1 MNVCGLHKEGV
12 YMSRLVTLASGQFG
26 DLALEDLCRL
36 AKEMGYDGLEL
47 ATHAHFDV
55 QKALH
60 DPSYLPMVHE
70 TLQRHGLVCKAI
82 SAHLTGQCVCDVWDE
97 RLDGFAPAHLAGK
110 PEAIRAWAIEEMK
123 DTARA
128 AQKFGVS
135 VVNGFTG
142 SPIWARWY
150 SYPQTS
156 EAMIDAGFQ
165 LVYDLWT
172 PIFDVFDACGV
183 RFALEVHPTEIAF
196 DWYTTE
202 RLFELF
208 NHRQTLGLNFDP
220 SHLVWQGVDE
230 VGFVRDFADR
240 IYHVHMKDVKLN
252 RNPRAGVLGSFLPF
266 GDTRR
271 CWDFVSVGHGNVDF
285 DGIVRELNRAGYTG
299 PLSVEWEDSGM
310 DRVYGAAESCAY
322 VKKMNFNSSSVAFDA
337 ALKTQ

>member
-1 MNVCGLHKEGV
+1 MK
-12 YMSRLVTLASGQFG
+12 RLVTLASGQFG
-26 DLALEDLCRL
+26 DLSLEELCKL
-36 AKEMGYDGLEL
+36 AKQMGYEGLEL
-47 ATHAHFDV
+47 ATHAHFNV
-55 QKALH
+55 QKALS
-60 DPSYLPMVHE
+60 DSTYIPYVRK
-70 TLQRHGLVCKAI
+70 TLAQYDLACVAI

-97 RLDGFAPAHLAGK
+97 RLDGFAPSQLAGK
-110 PEAIRAWAIEEMK
+110 PQEIRAWAIGEMQ

-128 AQKFGVS
+128 AQAFGVA

-156 EAMIDAGFQ
+156 SKMIEDGYQ
-165 LVYDLWT
+165 LVHDLWT
-172 PIFDVFDACGV
+172 PIFDVFDECKV

-208 NHRQTLGLNFDP
+208 GWRETLGLNFDP

-230 VGFVRDFADR
+230 VGFVRDFASR
-240 IYHVHMKDVKLN
+240 IYHVHMKDVKIA

-271 CWDFVSVGHGNVDF
+271 NWDFVSVGHGDVDF
-285 DGIVRELNRAGYTG
+285 DGIIRELNRSGYSG

-310 DRVYGAAESCAY
+310 DRVFGATESCAY
-322 VKKMNFNSSSVAFDA
+322 VKKINFSNSQIAFDS
-337 ALKTQ
+337 ALKTR